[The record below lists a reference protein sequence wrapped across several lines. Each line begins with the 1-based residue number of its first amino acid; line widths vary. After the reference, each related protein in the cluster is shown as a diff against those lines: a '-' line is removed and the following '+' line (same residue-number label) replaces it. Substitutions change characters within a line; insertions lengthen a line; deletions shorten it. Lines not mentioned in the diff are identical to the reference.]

1 MPVMIL
7 KIFSLFLSS
16 NRKYGMKRLFSVLL
30 FILMTQW
37 IVAIPVKK
45 SGWKVIRLAS
55 GVEVRA
61 MFKGDE
67 HLHYMEAEDGQ
78 KYVLDEQLQA
88 YRPADFTTLAR
99 KAAAKRRRLAARRQ
113 AKTRVSLGEKHADYE
128 GKRKGLMI
136 LVDFEDAKFNRRVN
150 QQVQN

>member
-1 MPVMIL
+1 
-7 KIFSLFLSS
+7 
-16 NRKYGMKRLFSVLL
+16 MKRLFSVLL
-30 FILMTQW
+30 FIWMTQW
-37 IVAIPVKK
+37 VVAIPVKK
-45 SGWKVIRLAS
+45 SGWKVIRLES

-78 KYVLDEQLQA
+78 KYVFNEQLQA

-99 KAAAKRRRLAARRQ
+99 KAVAKRRRAAARRYT
-113 AKTRVSLGEKHADYE
+113 KTRASLGEKHAGYE

-136 LVDFEDAKFNRRVN
+136 LVDFDDAKFNHRVN